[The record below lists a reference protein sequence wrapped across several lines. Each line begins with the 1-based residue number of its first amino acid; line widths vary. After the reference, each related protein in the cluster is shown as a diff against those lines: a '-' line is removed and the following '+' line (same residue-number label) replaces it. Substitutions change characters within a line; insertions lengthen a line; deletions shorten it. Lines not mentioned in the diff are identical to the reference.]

1 MPNLQ
6 GSQKIHVST
15 AKQRGLTF
23 LEKCLH
29 EISDAYA
36 LSLVTYALAL
46 LKSPQAD
53 IAFGLLLSASQED
66 DGKVYWSPTHI
77 SANR

>member
-1 MPNLQ
+1 MKCAVGMYFIFVPY
-6 GSQKIHVST
+6 SEKVTFT

-36 LSLVTYALAL
+36 LSIVTYALAL
-46 LKSPQAD
+46 LKRFPD
-53 IAFGLLLSASQED
+53 IVNL
-66 DGKVYWSPTHI
+66 
-77 SANR
+77 